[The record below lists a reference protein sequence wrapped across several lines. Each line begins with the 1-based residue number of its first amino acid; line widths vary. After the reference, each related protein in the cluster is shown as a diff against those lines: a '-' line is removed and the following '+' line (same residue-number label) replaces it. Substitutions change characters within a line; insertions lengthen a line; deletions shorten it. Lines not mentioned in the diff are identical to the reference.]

1 MNIKTQ
7 QIENKIS
14 IILNSDGR
22 GYKYGQ

>member
-1 MNIKTQ
+1 MNVKSQ
-7 QIENKIS
+7 KIENEIF

>member
-22 GYKYGQ
+22 GYRYGQ